1 MESNLEE
8 EKTEQFSENG
18 DVSAEQSHERM
29 LEPVATSLKDAKVVA
44 GLLDIVMVIWV
55 KHAKTFNDNSHSKAL
70 SIFETTVQ
78 QTLGFVFREWKV
90 GFHILPLM
98 WLITSLFLPQD
109 NIEVLGPV
117 LYMGSMLPSKGMKR
131 LLTFCINRLKT
142 LITSVSV
149 NLV

>member
-1 MESNLEE
+1 MESTLDE
-8 EKTEQFSENG
+8 EKFAESGEVG
-18 DVSAEQSHERM
+18 IEQSHERM
-29 LEPVATSLKDAKVVA
+29 LEPVATSLKESKIVA

-55 KHAKTFNDNSHSKAL
+55 KHAKAFNDQSHSEAL

-78 QTLGFVFREWKV
+78 QALGFVFREWKV
-90 GFHILPLM
+90 S
-98 WLITSLFLPQD
+98 LIISFLESNSSSFLPQD

-142 LITSVSV
+142 LITSVS
-149 NLV
+149 